1 MKLKHNKKRNTAF
14 VYESLVREMT
24 KAIVEKNLEL
34 KNDIVSIIKE
44 HFAKNSLLYRELKLY
59 KTICETYDLEPH
71 TAERLVYEI
80 KKEHTKL
87 DKQELFTEQSVL
99 IKKINSILSNSV
111 FSNFVPNYKSLATA
125 YQIFNEETP
134 IKKRVL
140 LEQAL
145 VEKISSK
152 REKKQLEVKPID
164 NLVYKSFVNKF
175 NSEYASRLI
184 SEQKE
189 LLSKYIS
196 SFADNGLEFKI
207 FLNEEISRLRSSLD
221 SSLVVEEI
229 KKDPEMIKK
238 TKEVIEVLNNFK
250 KENINKNMIMKILKI
265 QNLVKEINEDGN

>member
-34 KNDIVSIIKE
+34 KDDIVSIIKE
-44 HFAKNSLLYRELKLY
+44 HFTKNSLLYRELKLY

-71 TAERLVYEI
+71 TAEKLVYEI
-80 KKEHTKL
+80 RKEHTKL
-87 DKQELFTEQSVL
+87 DKQILFTEQSIL

-140 LEQAL
+140 LEQAM

-152 REKKQLEVKPID
+152 KEKKQLEVKPID

-207 FLNEEISRLRSSLD
+207 FLNEEISRLRSNLNNSLI
-221 SSLVVEEI
+221 LEEI
-229 KKDPEMIKK
+229 KKDPEMVKK

-250 KENINKNMIMKILKI
+250 KENIDKNMIMKILKI

>member
-34 KNDIVSIIKE
+34 KDDIVSIIKE
-44 HFAKNSLLYRELKLY
+44 HFTKNSLLYRELKLY

-71 TAERLVYEI
+71 TAEKLVYEI
-80 KKEHTKL
+80 RKEHTKL
-87 DKQELFTEQSVL
+87 DKQILFTEQSIL

-140 LEQAL
+140 LEQAM

-152 REKKQLEVKPID
+152 KEKKQLEVKPID

-207 FLNEEISRLRSSLD
+207 FLNEEISRLRSNLNNSLI
-221 SSLVVEEI
+221 LEEI
-229 KKDPEMIKK
+229 KKDPEMVKK

>member
-34 KNDIVSIIKE
+34 KDDIVSIIKE
-44 HFAKNSLLYRELKLY
+44 HFTKNSLLYRELKLY

-71 TAERLVYEI
+71 TAEKLVFEI
-80 KKEHTKL
+80 RREHATI
-87 DKQELFTEQSVL
+87 DKAELFTEQSAL
-99 IKKINSILSNSV
+99 IKKINSVLSNSV

-140 LEQAL
+140 LEQSL
-145 VEKISSK
+145 VEKISSNK
-152 REKKQLEVKPID
+152 DKKQLDVKPID
-164 NLVYKSFVNKF
+164 NLVYKSFVKKF
-175 NSEYASRLI
+175 NSEYASKLI

-189 LLSKYIS
+189 LLSRYIS
-196 SFADNGLEFKI
+196 SFADNGLELKV
-207 FLNEEISRLRSSLD
+207 FLNEEISRLKQSVDNSLFA
-221 SSLVVEEI
+221 EEI
-229 KKDPEMIKK
+229 KQDPDMVKK
-238 TKEVIEVLNNFK
+238 TKEVLEMLNNFK
-250 KENINKNMIMKILKI
+250 KENINKNMIMKVLKI

>member
-34 KNDIVSIIKE
+34 KDDIVSIIKE
-44 HFAKNSLLYRELKLY
+44 HFTKNSLLYRELKLY

-71 TAERLVYEI
+71 TAEKLVYEI
-80 KKEHTKL
+80 RKEHTKL
-87 DKQELFTEQSVL
+87 DKQILFTEQSVL
-99 IKKINSILSNSV
+99 IKKINSMLSNSV

-125 YQIFNEETP
+125 YQIFNDETP

-140 LEQAL
+140 LEQAM

-152 REKKQLEVKPID
+152 KEKKQLEIKPID
-164 NLVYKSFVNKF
+164 NLVYKSFVSKF

-207 FLNEEISRLRSSLD
+207 FLNEEISRLRNNLNNSLI
-221 SSLVVEEI
+221 LEEI

-250 KENINKNMIMKILKI
+250 KENINKNMIMMILKI